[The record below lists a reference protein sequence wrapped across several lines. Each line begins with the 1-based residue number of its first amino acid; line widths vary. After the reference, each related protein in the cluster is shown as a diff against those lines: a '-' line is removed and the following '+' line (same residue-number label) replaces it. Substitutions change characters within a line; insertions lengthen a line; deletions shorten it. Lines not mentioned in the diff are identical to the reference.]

1 VKIGFFNSKYSY
13 SNHQIGFEENRQY
26 FWRKMAK
33 IAKNS
38 DHMQLT
44 MALDNYVRFEEEF

>member
-1 VKIGFFNSKYSY
+1 
-13 SNHQIGFEENRQY
+13 
-26 FWRKMAK
+26 MAK